1 MDFEALQD
9 AIKTRFWM
17 CNVMSE
23 KEADDYAAIAVHQ
36 LKKHMGMV
44 PFRPDHSRGY
54 SPTNPGTLA
63 AIGETV

>member
-36 LKKHMGMV
+36 VKKHMGML
-44 PFRPDHSRGY
+44 PFRPDHSRAIA
-54 SPTNPGTLA
+54 PTNTATLLA
-63 AIGETV
+63 RGEAV